1 MRPLKRIRVDVTQS
15 NIVNGKRGEETSCP
29 IALALIDNGFSNP
42 SVGPDDGEALDQFGN
57 EVSFDLSKGAQEFIS
72 EFDLSASY
80 PGTAVYPRVFYLTQ
94 H

>member
-29 IALALIDNGFSNP
+29 IALAMIDSGFSSP
-42 SVGPDDGEALDQFGN
+42 SVENEVGEALDQFGN

-72 EFDLSASY
+72 DFDLSASY